1 MISKY
6 TSDNDGDYLYQKYV
20 CHLVTLN
27 KSFLKILL
35 FLFIFDEIRY

>member
-6 TSDNDGDYLYQKYV
+6 TSGNDGDYLYQKYV

-27 KSFLKILL
+27 KSF
-35 FLFIFDEIRY
+35 FENPFIFIYF